1 MTKYEDGIC
10 PCCGAEIEYDGPY
23 DHDDDGAT
31 LPLYCPKCGASG
43 KAGYTFVFDG
53 YYKVQDKDG
62 NDVKLEG

>member
-31 LPLYCPKCGASG
+31 LPFYCPKCGASG

-62 NDVKLEG
+62 NDVELEG